1 MISNQ
6 ISEKLDKAAPDY
18 NIAGLDMTRFHPRK
32 SRKRRLRRA
41 MKSPPKGK
49 AARAVIARAKF

>member
-6 ISEKLDKAAPDY
+6 ISEKLDKAASDY
-18 NIAGLDMTRFHPRK
+18 NVAGLGMRRCHPRE

-49 AARAVIARAKF
+49 AAWADIARAKF